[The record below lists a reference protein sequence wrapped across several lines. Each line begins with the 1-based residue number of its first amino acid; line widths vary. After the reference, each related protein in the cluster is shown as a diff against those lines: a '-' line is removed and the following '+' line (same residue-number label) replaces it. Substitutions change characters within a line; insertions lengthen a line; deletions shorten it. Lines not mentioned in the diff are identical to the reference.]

1 MLRNKVRVRNTG
13 LPGRDLR
20 RASHTSAASG
30 NARNDIDERAAEGVV
45 EVVEIVKA
53 TVEFPLPAA
62 TCAGVKEQLL
72 SAGILPQE
80 KLTSVGKVVVFGAT
94 VMLKLAACPA
104 GVDPLSGETP
114 IVKSK
119 LWAGSTV
126 RPKGAE

>member
-1 MLRNKVRVRNTG
+1 MLRNKVRVRNTR
-13 LPGRDLR
+13 LPGRDFR
-20 RASHTSAASG
+20 RASHISAASG
-30 NARNDIDERAAEGVV
+30 NARNDIDERAAEGVGD
-45 EVVEIVKA
+45 VVEMVKA

-80 KLTSVGKVVVFGAT
+80 KLTPFGKAPAIGAT
-94 VMLKLAACPA
+94 VTLKLAGCPA
-104 GVDPLSGETP
+104 GVDPLIGETP

-126 RPKGAE
+126 RLIGAE